1 MFFAGITPL
10 QCQLKGCCYDNATGC
25 NYPNRLILPP
35 PTVIVEVYPEL
46 VGQSSETC
54 PQTAIEEVSNTRSK
68 IYFAGAIEPSFPQ
81 KSP

>member
-1 MFFAGITPL
+1 MFSAGITPL

-25 NYPNRLILPP
+25 NYPAQQLFPTT
-35 PTVIVEVYPEL
+35 TVIVEVYPEL

-68 IYFAGAIEPSFPQ
+68 LYFAVAIEPSSPQ